1 MRHGGSHMLIA
12 IGENK
17 KYGPEMKG
25 IFTMEDVIEVLTDDI
40 KDERDNEYDKNEI
53 INIFPPIVESNN
65 DFVL

>member
-40 KDERDNEYDKNEI
+40 KDERDNEDDKNEI
-53 INIFPPIVESNN
+53 INIFHSVESNN
-65 DFVL
+65 KLVL